1 MVLIVFVWMSN
12 IEHLPLHLTHISQ
25 FIHQLWKHIFICFS
39 TSFHNYIFFSLL
51 LECCLQ
57 FVYPCCYNKH
67 LKRKAPS
74 FWFIIIML
82 ENIIWFSSYTSPFI
96 YWLKNPL
103 NIWKILSKLF
113 NKSWFACSNISF
125 DREIWFHI
133 FNIDN
138 YDI

>member
-1 MVLIVFVWMSN
+1 M
-12 IEHLPLHLTHISQ
+12 
-25 FIHQLWKHIFICFS
+25 
-39 TSFHNYIFFSLL
+39 
-51 LECCLQ
+51 
-57 FVYPCCYNKH
+57 
-67 LKRKAPS
+67 KRKAPS

-138 YDI
+138 YDIYIDLKYFFYLHTINNSLVPSLIQDIHPVGAGLEYRQWLGFIYFWLNQLVYYQYQNIHNIS